1 MNGIHLRGIAHRGC
15 HRSRRNGTKVP
26 PLIKV
31 LLIPRTIHQTINPF
45 IQIIEALLPMIVGV
59 VDMEVVD
66 VVEDTEAEEE
76 DVVEVVLV
84 DSTTI
89 PTITFKIRRVL
100 GMDQI

>member
-1 MNGIHLRGIAHRGC
+1 
-15 HRSRRNGTKVP
+15 
-26 PLIKV
+26 
-31 LLIPRTIHQTINPF
+31 
-45 IQIIEALLPMIVGV
+45 MIVGV

-66 VVEDTEAEEE
+66 VVEDTEVEEE

-89 PTITFKIRRVL
+89 PTITFKILRVL

>member
-1 MNGIHLRGIAHRGC
+1 MR
-15 HRSRRNGTKVP
+15 
-26 PLIKV
+26 
-31 LLIPRTIHQTINPF
+31 
-45 IQIIEALLPMIVGV
+45 VGV

-66 VVEDTEAEEE
+66 VVGDTEVEEE

-89 PTITFKIRRVL
+89 PITTFKVRRVL